1 MGMSK
6 STRILILLG
15 IDSAFFLLELI
26 VGKSFYIIQRTP
38 LIILVQGYGVR
49 SLALVADAFHM
60 VGSSAPLDILNS
72 D

>member
-26 VGKSFYIIQRTP
+26 VGKLFCFIQRTP
-38 LIILVQGYGVR
+38 LITLVQGYGVR

-60 VGSSAPLDILNS
+60 VGPSASLESLNS